1 MNVFNTVAPR
11 VRDYF
16 EGLEESGRPVPGLA
30 GMEKRIGYALLN
42 RLIATSVPFT
52 RRNGFSVVELR
63 SGYLRAHLT
72 RKGNRNHLG
81 TVYAGAQ
88 YLLAEIPFGALS
100 LVEFGGRLVP
110 ILMDMHIIYDKAA
123 RTDLEVELV
132 LDEERK
138 ARIEEEVARDGRSG
152 LVVELHLKDAHNDV
166 VARGFANYL
175 VKPAR

>member
-1 MNVFNTVAPR
+1 MKVFNTVAPR

-16 EGLEESGRPVPGLA
+16 ESLEQSGRPVPGLA
-30 GMEKRIGYALLN
+30 GVEKKMGYAVLN
-42 RLIATSVPFT
+42 RLIAASVPFT

-63 SGYLRAHLT
+63 SGYLRARLT

-100 LVEFGGRLVP
+100 LVEFGGRFVP
-110 ILMDMHIIYDKAA
+110 ILRDMHIFYDQPA

-132 LDEERK
+132 LDDERR
-138 ARIEEEVARDGRSG
+138 ARIEADVAEHGRAE
-152 LVVELHLKDAHNDV
+152 LILELHLTDARGEV
-166 VARGFANYL
+166 VARAFANYM
-175 VKPAR
+175 VKPL